1 MMMKKSKA
9 LVGACVVL
17 VCAIL
22 VSPLLTAAFV
32 KGNPVPVEA
41 LVINS
46 PEPTPTKHYEKV
58 AGTWTFDCE
67 FPVQRPEII
76 MLTCADGGM
85 IVSDIK
91 WETWSSNGATGKG
104 IYSQNMCDPN
114 CAEGTRMDVPVGI
127 KLNELIEYKGR
138 NVLKALDI
146 KAVSGRELPNGNT
159 EFYWDV
165 SEFAFQMSWDN
176 SLK

>member
-9 LVGACVVL
+9 LVSASTVL
-17 VCAIL
+17 VCAVL
-22 VSPLLTAAFV
+22 VSPLIKAAV
-32 KGNPVPVEA
+32 AIGGPVTSEKSA
-41 LVINS
+41 TS
-46 PEPTPTKHYEKV
+46 TPEPTPTKHYEKV
-58 AGTWTFDCE
+58 AGTWTYDCE
-67 FPVQRPEII
+67 FPVQRPETI

-85 IVSDIK
+85 VVSDIK

-114 CAEGTRMDVPVGI
+114 CAEGTRMDVPVEV

-146 KAVSGRELPNGNT
+146 KAVSGRELPNGNK
-159 EFYWDV
+159 ELYWDV
-165 SEFAFQMSWDN
+165 SEFAIRMNWEN
-176 SLK
+176 

>member
-9 LVGACVVL
+9 LVGASAVL
-17 VCAIL
+17 VCAVL
-22 VSPLLTAAFV
+22 ASPLLTAAFA
-32 KGNPVPVEA
+32 KGNSVPVKT

-46 PEPTPTKHYEKV
+46 PEPKPTMNYEKV
-58 AGTWTFDCE
+58 AGTWTYDCE
-67 FPVQRPEII
+67 FPVQRPETI

-85 IVSDIK
+85 VVSDIK

-114 CAEGTRMDVPVGI
+114 CAEGTRMDVPVEV

-146 KAVSGRELPNGNT
+146 KAVSGRELPNGNK
-159 EFYWDV
+159 ELYWDV
-165 SEFAFQMSWDN
+165 SEFAIRMNWEN
-176 SLK
+176 